1 MASTKKKPQHYVDN
15 KKFLQ
20 ALKEYKDACAA
31 AKKAKE
37 DKPRIPE
44 YIGEC
49 LLKIGTH
56 LSYKPNFINY
66 TYRDDMILDGVENC
80 IQYIHNFDP
89 DKSGN
94 PFSYFTQI
102 IFYAFLRRIAKE
114 KRQMDIKDKI
124 IDKYGYSDIFT
135 VDGSG
140 NTDYNAIKNN
150 IQIKTRR
157 P

>member
-1 MASTKKKPQHYVDN
+1 MANAKKKPQHYVDN

-80 IQYIHNFDP
+80 LQYIHNFDP

-102 IFYAFLRRIAKE
+102 IFYAFLRRIKKE
-114 KRQMDIKDKI
+114 K
-124 IDKYGYSDIFT
+124 
-135 VDGSG
+135 
-140 NTDYNAIKNN
+140 
-150 IQIKTRR
+150 
-157 P
+157 

>member
-1 MASTKKKPQHYVDN
+1 MLFFV
-15 KKFLQ
+15 
-20 ALKEYKDACAA
+20 
-31 AKKAKE
+31 
-37 DKPRIPE
+37 
-44 YIGEC
+44 G
-49 LLKIGTH
+49 LLK
-56 LSYKPNFINY
+56 K
-66 TYRDDMILDGVENC
+66 
-80 IQYIHNFDP
+80 
-89 DKSGN
+89 
-94 PFSYFTQI
+94 
-102 IFYAFLRRIAKE
+102 